1 MRFLVISDSH
11 GNYPAALQAEELAGD
26 IDAIIHLG
34 DGANDALLIAQTL
47 GIEIK
52 LVAGNCDLG
61 ASAPRE
67 LLWEC
72 EGLKLLLS
80 HGDRYGVK
88 YSLERLKQRGLEV
101 EADVVLY
108 GHTHIAAITEISEM
122 LFVNPGTLIK
132 SSHHKTFAILEI
144 NSKSATATLHDIT

>member
-11 GNYPAALQAEELAGD
+11 GNYPSALQAEELAGD

-34 DGANDALLIAQTL
+34 DGANDAMLIAQTL
-47 GIEIK
+47 NVEVK
-52 LVAGNCDLG
+52 QVAGNCDLG

-72 EGLKLLLS
+72 EGQQILLT

-88 YSLERLKQRGLEV
+88 HNLERLKQRGLEV
-101 EADVVLY
+101 GAHVVLY
-108 GHTHIAAITEISEM
+108 GHTHIAAISKMSEM

-132 SSHHKTFAILEI
+132 SCQHKTFAILEL
-144 NSKSATATLHDIT
+144 NSNGATATLHDII

>member
-1 MRFLVISDSH
+1 MRILVISDSH
-11 GNYPAALQAEELAGD
+11 GNYPSILQAEELAGE

-34 DGANDALLIAQTL
+34 DGANDAMLIAQTL
-47 GIEIK
+47 DIEVKI
-52 LVAGNCDLG
+52 VAGNCDLG

-72 EGLKLLLS
+72 EGLRLFLT

-88 YSLERLKQRGLEV
+88 YSLERLKQRGMEV

-108 GHTHIAAITEISEM
+108 GHTHTATIIKIPEM

-132 SSHHKTFAILEI
+132 SGHHKTFAVLEI
-144 NSKSATATLHDIT
+144 NSSGATATIHDIT

>member
-11 GNYPAALQAEELAGD
+11 GNYPSALQAEELAGD

-34 DGANDALLIAQTL
+34 DGANDAMLIAQTL
-47 GIEIK
+47 DIEVK
-52 LVAGNCDLG
+52 MVAGNCDLG

-72 EGLKLLLS
+72 EGHRLLLT

-108 GHTHIAAITEISEM
+108 GHTHTAAITKMSDM

-132 SSHHKTFAILEI
+132 SSQHKTFAILEI
-144 NSKSATATLHDIT
+144 NSSGATATLHDIT